1 MIDVFHQSKDCKF
14 KVSYLNRYFLRNI
27 YNFADNLMKFRH
39 NLDLYYALI
48 VRKFQVSKYKTEA
61 VTRIQRQQ
69 VQADHRIYD
78 TQIYFFLNKFIKNV
92 DTTLKFFTHQS
103 VDRTRILRKIRDC
116 MSEIVDL
123 IIK

>member
-1 MIDVFHQSKDCKF
+1 MIDVFYQSKDCKF
-14 KVSYLNRYFLRNI
+14 KVSYLNRYFFRNI

-78 TQIYFFLNKFIKNV
+78 T
-92 DTTLKFFTHQS
+92 
-103 VDRTRILRKIRDC
+103 
-116 MSEIVDL
+116 EI
-123 IIK
+123 